1 MPNILTEPVIR
12 CYLHSGSLTRKSL
25 PEVIAALIA
34 DEVASFPAQ
43 RPHQR
48 HAWHAFTIQLVA
60 MTSHHAGLDTL
71 PDDADTWAALLRGL
85 TPEWPDDE
93 PWQLVMD
100 DITKPAFMQPPARS
114 KEREQ
119 DYKNA
124 VATPDELDMLVTSK
138 NHDLKAEVA
147 EQASVDDW
155 IFAMVTPQTMEGF
168 GGAGNYG
175 ISRMNSGF
183 GNRPAFTL
191 APFSQSPGAHVRRDI
206 IALLEFRQQILD
218 NNPQYP
224 ANGGEALLWTLPW
237 DGTAA
242 EVLLPNRLD
251 PLYIEVCRRIRL
263 RTNADGSLY
272 GIRATSKSARIEGK
286 ALKGRTGDP
295 WTPTNSKR
303 EGLPLTLGA
312 GGFNYKRITEY
323 LTSADWKCPILLQPT
338 QEERN
343 STKPMQLVA
352 RAMVRGNGKTEGY
365 YERIIPIGHK
375 GPKTKSAM
383 LRLNNGPSDDLGRI
397 ADSRIQDVGKIQ
409 RILSHAIQAFL
420 ARGDADD
427 ATPEQRNLARA
438 WLNRLDE
445 IVDARFFEDLQDEL
459 EAEESER
466 QSIHDRW
473 LLNDEDKS
481 GVINHARALLQDAT
495 DSLPCPAIYR
505 YKARTNAE
513 GLFEG
518 RIRGGSGFPDLFN
531 DPDEE
536 VKE

>member
-1 MPNILTEPVIR
+1 MLKHNILTASLIR
-12 CYLHSGSLTRKSL
+12 YRGADGKLHHASLA
-25 PEVIAALIA
+25 EVYAALMA
-34 DEVASFPAQ
+34 DEVESFPAL

-48 HAWHAFTIQLVA
+48 HAWHAFLAQLGSMA
-60 MTSHHAGLDTL
+60 MHRAELETPPSDSE
-71 PDDADTWAALLRGL
+71 DWRSIIRAL
-85 TPEWPDDE
+85 TEKDWPEDE
-93 PWQLVMD
+93 SWQLVVD
-100 DITKPAFMQPPARS
+100 EIERPAFMQPPAHS

-119 DYKNA
+119 DYKST

-155 IFAMVTPQTMEGF
+155 IFALIALQTMEGY
-168 GGAGNYG
+168 GGSGNHG
-175 ISRMNSGF
+175 ISRMNGGL

-191 APFSQSPGAHVRRDI
+191 APFTQSPGAHVRRDI
-206 IALLEFRQQILD
+206 IALLEHRQRLLD
-218 NNPQYP
+218 NGPQYRSD
-224 ANGGEALLWTLPW
+224 GGDALLWTLPW
-237 DGTAA
+237 DGTAP
-242 EVLLPNRLD
+242 EVLLPNLLD

-263 RTNADGSLY
+263 CANARGSLY
-272 GIRATSKSARIEGK
+272 GIRASSKAARIEGK

-323 LTSADWKCPILLQPT
+323 LTSADWERPALLRPT
-338 QEERN
+338 QEEQN
-343 STKPMQLVA
+343 SDKPMQLVA
-352 RAMVRGNGKTEGY
+352 RGMVRGQGKTEGY
-365 YERIIPIGHK
+365 HERIIPIGHK
-375 GPKTKSAM
+375 GPKTKTAM
-383 LRLNNGPSDDLGRI
+383 LRLNNSTSDDLGRI
-397 ADSRIQDVGKIQ
+397 ANSRIEDAGKIQ
-409 RILSHAIQAFL
+409 RILSHAIQSFL
-420 ARGDADD
+420 ARGDSDN

-459 EAEESER
+459 EADESER
-466 QSIHDRW
+466 QSIHDHW
-473 LLNDEDKS
+473 LLDNESKD
-481 GVINHARALLQDAT
+481 GVINHARALLEDAT

-518 RIRGGSGFPDLFN
+518 RLRGNGGFPDLF
-531 DPDEE
+531 P
-536 VKE
+536 